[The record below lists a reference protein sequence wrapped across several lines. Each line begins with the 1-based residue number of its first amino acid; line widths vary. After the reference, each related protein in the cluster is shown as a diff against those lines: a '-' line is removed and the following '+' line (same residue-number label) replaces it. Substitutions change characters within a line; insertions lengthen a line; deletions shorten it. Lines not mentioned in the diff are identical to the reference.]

1 MKQILITGAAGFI
14 GSHTCEAFLAAG
26 WKVRGVDA
34 FDTFYDVATKW
45 RNLESALKNP
55 NFEMIEGDLL
65 DPTVCQRAVHACQVV
80 VHLAAR
86 AGVRPSIEDPQA
98 YIDHNIS
105 ATGKLLNAMKEVG
118 VNKLI
123 YASSSSVYG
132 NEPHRP
138 WHEELS
144 VNSPIS
150 PYAFTKKACELM
162 NHTYHHLHGF
172 DVINLRF
179 FTVYGPRQRPDL
191 AIHKFFKLILQ
202 GQPITVYGDGTSA
215 RDYTYI
221 SDTVAGIKSA
231 VRYLLQNEIV
241 FETINLGNNE
251 PVTLKAL
258 IGQIG
263 QVLNLEVS
271 IEKLPSQPGDAKT
284 TCADI
289 TKAGKLLGYNPCVN
303 LEEGLTHFKRWFCD
317 AYPTIK
323 KPILTNSILSE
334 QSIIF

>member
-1 MKQILITGAAGFI
+1 MKQVLITGAAGFI

-45 RNLESALKNP
+45 HNMGTALKHS
-55 NFEMIEGDLL
+55 NFELLEGNLL
-65 DPTVCQRAVHACQVV
+65 DPTVCQRAVHDCQVV

-86 AGVRPSIEDPQA
+86 AGVRPSIEDPQV

-105 ATGKLLNAMKEVG
+105 ATCKLLNAMKEAG

-132 NEPHRP
+132 NEPHHP

-162 NHTYHHLHGF
+162 NHTYHHLHEF

-221 SDTVAGIKSA
+221 SDTVAGIESA
-231 VRYLLQNEIV
+231 VQYLLHNESV

-263 QVLNLEVS
+263 QVLNREVT
-271 IEKLPSQPGDAKT
+271 IERLPWQPGDAKT
-284 TCADI
+284 TFADI
-289 TKAGKLLGYNPCVN
+289 TKAGKLLGYHPCIG
-303 LEEGLTHFKRWFCD
+303 LEEGLTNFKRWFCD

-323 KPILTNSILSE
+323 KSILTNSI
-334 QSIIF
+334 